1 MFVVISLF
9 FFSPPSNIFFVMGVM
24 HTGNIYTN
32 KIPIKIPL
40 ILVNSSF
47 LQRALS
53 DYIELKMYL
62 ETSMIRTFTVW
73 SPEGKLHQVSSSL
86 SSVTTRLSMLQKLR
100 NREVH
105 VVEFERIN
113 MLCLVLSEGLN
124 RMNVDYR

>member
-1 MFVVISLF
+1 MY
-9 FFSPPSNIFFVMGVM
+9 
-24 HTGNIYTN
+24 GNKYDTD
-32 KIPIKIPL
+32 
-40 ILVNSSF
+40 V
-47 LQRALS
+47 
-53 DYIELKMYL
+53 
-62 ETSMIRTFTVW
+62 TVW

-124 RMNVDYR
+124 RMNVDNR